1 MVVFYILKYNYITS
15 LLPFSPSRSSPILK
29 LIASFSLIIVVTHT
43 QIWKYDLLS
52 PFFLVYVY
60 VKH

>member
-15 LLPFSPSRSSPILK
+15 LLPFSLPSSSPILK